1 MKIVRKFRRKPI
13 IPINSMSDI
22 AFLLLIFIMLISL
35 INYRREVK
43 INYAEAEFQ
52 EVTQSEN
59 NLEIWINAPGHLFV
73 KGAEVSLNALEQI
86 IATSVVENPDVRI
99 HILADRDTPYKHVN
113 SVMEILKLLQH
124 RIISLVVKETGSS

>member
-1 MKIVRKFRRKPI
+1 MKIRRKARRKPI

-35 INYRREVK
+35 INYRREIK
-43 INYAEAEFQ
+43 INYAEAEYQ

-59 NLEIWINAPGHLFV
+59 NLEIWINRTGDLFI
-73 KGAEVSLNALEQI
+73 KGARVNLEVLEQL
-86 IATSVVENPDVRI
+86 IAKNIVENPKVRI

-113 SVMEILKLLQH
+113 SVLEILKLLQH
-124 RIISLVVKETGSS
+124 RIVSLVVKETGPS

>member
-1 MKIVRKFRRKPI
+1 
-13 IPINSMSDI
+13 MSDI